1 MSWQTL
7 FSCVALMFYIIAII
21 THFYLNWQP
30 YGELLFY
37 VAVWLCAVALY
48 LELRSILK
56 QKIKKISEI
65 AISLVVTAIV
75 AIHALAFLLL
85 ILFSFFVFKMITRQ
99 GCINACARIL
109 SYTQK
114 CRAKDLKLFS
124 LNDD

>member
-1 MSWQTL
+1 
-7 FSCVALMFYIIAII
+7 MFYIIAII

-56 QKIKKISEI
+56 QKIKKNSEI

-99 GCINACARIL
+99 GCINAYHVWR
-109 SYTQK
+109 K
-114 CRAKDLKLFS
+114 KLAEKVVGSDFS
-124 LNDD
+124 MHSKGYN